1 MWENIIQFINNNLW
15 LKILI
20 DAYLVF
26 IVVALLVY
34 LVAYSKRAFYL
45 IVSLLIIFVLAKVA
59 SELKLGIS
67 ANLYEYLSWV
77 GVIFI
82 ICVCAPDFRN
92 VISYKQ
98 DVREN
103 FVSSSEDSKSAIA
116 DAVTYLASKKIGA
129 LITMERHNSLDQYA
143 EKAIQLNSDISKELL
158 INIFTPNTPLHD
170 GAVIIRGNKIRCAGA
185 YYVLTQHEEID
196 KTTGSRHR
204 AGLGISEVT
213 DSLTIIV
220 SEETGGISIATEGM
234 MIKISDRT
242 KLMEYIEMFVEKK

>member
-1 MWENIIQFINNNLW
+1 MWENIIEFINNTMW

-26 IVVALLVY
+26 IIVTLLVY
-34 LVAYSKRAFYL
+34 LIAYSRRAFYL
-45 IVSLLIIFVLAKVA
+45 VISLLVILGIGKIAV
-59 SELKLGIS
+59 ELNLGIS
-67 ANLYEYLSWV
+67 AKLYEYI
-77 GVIFI
+77 GFAGIIFV

-92 VISYKQ
+92 IISYKQ

-103 FVSSSEDSKSAIA
+103 FVSSSEDTKSEIA
-116 DAVTYLASKKIGA
+116 DAVMYLASKKIGA

-234 MIKISDRT
+234 MIKISDRN
-242 KLMEYIEMFVEKK
+242 KLMEYIDMFIEKK